1 MKPKKLIWKLFPT
14 ALLYLS
20 ITFVCI
26 YFVFSYFL
34 LETFKE
40 GVFKE
45 LKEKTHYLADPISVA
60 IVSGNFEKL
69 DTEVE
74 KLKSRGNLWITVLN
88 EKGRILSDSEVDLKE
103 EVLEDNKPEVIE
115 AMRGEDAS
123 DFREAS
129 HSLKPTFILAHPLKS
144 GDVIYGILRV
154 GIKEE
159 FVKKDLNKIKLR
171 SLIIAVLVSMTGFFF
186 FFWSALKVSIPLGS
200 ILKAARAI
208 SKGDLDIKVPL
219 SMLESEEVQ
228 GLSKY
233 VSRMG
238 AQLKEN
244 LVMLEERESEQQAVL
259 KAMADGVLSVNPEK
273 KILQVNLAMRNFTG
287 LSLESILRGKSLV
300 EVFRIPKI
308 NEYIE
313 LILKEK
319 TFINE
324 QFSIGGDRFF
334 IVTGGP
340 LYSNDEK
347 LLGAFLVFHDLTEIK
362 TLERYRKEFVSNI
375 SHELRTPIT
384 AIQGYLE
391 TICDGK
397 VEDDETRDK
406 FMGIINKQ
414 AARLSHI
421 VEDLLKLSQIETGN
435 LEFEWQEVRPLV
447 LSAVDICKER
457 AEKKSIK
464 IVVEVEK
471 SLSAKLNQSLLQ
483 QALVNLIDNAIK
495 YSPENSSILV
505 SAQKLEDGISIEVK
519 DQGPGIAEE
528 HLDRLFER
536 FYSVDKARSKDLG
549 GSGIGLAI
557 VKHIARAHGGREAV
571 ISSPGEGSTF
581 SIII

>member
-14 ALLYLS
+14 ALLYLT
-20 ITFVCI
+20 ITFICI
-26 YFVFSYFL
+26 YFVFSFFL
-34 LETFKE
+34 LETFRE

-45 LKEKTHYLADPISVA
+45 LKEKTHYLEDPISESL
-60 IVSGNFEKL
+60 VSGNLERL
-69 DTEVE
+69 ATEVE
-74 KLKSRGNLWITVLN
+74 KLKSRGNLWITILDG
-88 EKGRILSDSEVDLKE
+88 KGKVISDSEVELTSE
-103 EVLEDNKPEVIE
+103 SLEDNKPEVIE
-115 AMRGEDAS
+115 AMRGSDAF
-123 DFREAS
+123 DLREAD
-129 HSLKPTFILAHPLKS
+129 HNQKKTFILAHPLKS
-144 GDVIYGILRV
+144 GDITYGILRV
-154 GIKEE
+154 GLREDY
-159 FVKKDLNKIKLR
+159 VRSDLNKIKLR
-171 SLIIAVLVSMTGFFF
+171 SFIIAALVSITGFFF

-208 SKGDLDIKVPL
+208 SKGNLDMKVPL

-244 LVMLEERESEQQAVL
+244 LVKLEERESEQQAVL

-273 KILQVNLAMRNFTG
+273 KLLQVNLAMRTFMD
-287 LSLESILRGKSLV
+287 LDPEVIFRGKSLL

-308 NEYIE
+308 NDFIDK
-313 LILKEK
+313 ILKEK
-319 TFINE
+319 SFINE
-324 QFSIGGDRFF
+324 EFTLGGERYF

-340 LYSNDEK
+340 LYANDGK

-391 TICDGK
+391 TLCDGK

-406 FMGIINKQ
+406 FMGIINRQ
-414 AARLSHI
+414 ASRLGHI
-421 VEDLLKLSQIETGN
+421 VEDLLKLSQIETGS
-435 LEFEWQEVRPLV
+435 LEFEWQEVRPLIH
-447 LSAVDICKER
+447 SAVDICKER
-457 AEKKSIK
+457 AEKKGIK
-464 IVVEVEK
+464 IEVNLEEN
-471 SLSAKLNQSLLQ
+471 LSAKLNQSLLQ
-483 QALVNLIDNAIK
+483 QGLVNLIDNAIK
-495 YSPENSSILV
+495 YSPENSSILI
-505 SAQKLEDGISIEVK
+505 SARSLEGAISIEVK
-519 DQGPGIAEE
+519 DQGPGIAHE
-528 HLDRLFER
+528 HLERLFER
-536 FYSVDKARSKDLG
+536 FYSVDKARSKELG

-571 ISSPGEGSTF
+571 ISRPGEGSTF